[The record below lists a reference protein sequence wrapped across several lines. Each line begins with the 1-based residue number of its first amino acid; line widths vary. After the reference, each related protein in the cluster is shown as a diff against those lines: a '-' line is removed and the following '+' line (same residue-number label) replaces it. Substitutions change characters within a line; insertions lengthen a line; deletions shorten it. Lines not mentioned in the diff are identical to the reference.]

1 MTTPNDPE
9 STDRPKTIGVKI
21 GPDLYHQL
29 AVIKRTKGFKSMK
42 ETLLFVARL
51 GAIQWA
57 SGNLPAMPAPEVPEP
72 EPGSKNLLT

>member
-1 MTTPNDPE
+1 MNDENLPQ
-9 STDRPKTIGVKI
+9 PAKTIGVKVD
-21 GPDLYHQL
+21 PDLYGRL

-57 SGNLPAMPAPEVPEP
+57 SGNLPAMPAPDEPSVP